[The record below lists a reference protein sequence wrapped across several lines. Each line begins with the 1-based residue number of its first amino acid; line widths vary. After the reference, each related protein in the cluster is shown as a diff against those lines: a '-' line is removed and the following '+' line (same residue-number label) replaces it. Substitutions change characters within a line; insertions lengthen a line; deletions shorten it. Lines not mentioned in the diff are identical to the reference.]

1 MKRKDAIRRL
11 DDISKE
17 LDRVKATCVFRG
29 KKINTD
35 QVTIGLMT
43 GLLFAKGL
51 LENEADLNT
60 TPKEDSLFLLGS
72 TVEFCIN
79 EGIL

>member
-17 LDRVKATCVFRG
+17 LDRVKATCVFGG

-35 QVTIGLMT
+35 PAKIGLMT
-43 GLLFAKGL
+43 GLMFAKEL
-51 LENEADLNT
+51 LESKADLNT

-72 TVEFCIN
+72 TVEFCSN
-79 EGIL
+79 EGIW